1 MGTDFCGS
9 KLSQM
14 HFRESVKNSKM
25 RKFLP
30 MKVSFQIKVFRKF
43 SSHQFLLS
51 HFISDIIAKDSFN
64 TRYHLK
70 IPRGERLRN
79 LAFRT
84 ADDYIPIIKESG
96 GGIMTIKALIS
107 SNEKWM
113 KAFPVSFN
121 HIMLKQI
128 RNDKRRCKSCR
139 CGRHREGH
147 GVLQCSS
154 SMATKC

>member
-1 MGTDFCGS
+1 
-9 KLSQM
+9 
-14 HFRESVKNSKM
+14 
-25 RKFLP
+25 
-30 MKVSFQIKVFRKF
+30 MKYSCINFY
-43 SSHQFLLS
+43 SHIFTA
-51 HFISDIIAKDSFN
+51 DIIAKDSFN

-79 LAFRT
+79 LAFRAT
-84 ADDYIPIIKESG
+84 DDYTPIIKESG

-121 HIMLKQI
+121 HIILKQI

-154 SMATKC
+154 SMTTRC